1 MAGGEGALK
10 TVMAPIST
18 LDLSRLPAP
27 PELERLMQSLAM
39 LEVLIEPDW
48 DFRFYSF
55 YAGWSD
61 GAGMGWRR
69 DRSRLELFAL
79 FADEGCF
86 IKGYDPEAAVADVD
100 PGLFYRQVPAE
111 FADVAGEVAFT
122 PEDVTFC
129 LWRGP
134 SDCAWQRAAVPA
146 YAGGR
151 DGSEALLSPLDGDPA
166 SYPRFVEA
174 RFGGA
179 ADAATVAA
187 VYAHRPL
194 TPELAYALGGM
205 ADWDDL
211 VREAREI
218 GYPVG

>member
-27 PELERLMQSLAM
+27 TELERLMQSLAM
-39 LEVLIEPDW
+39 LEVLVEPDW

-61 GAGMGWRR
+61 GAGLGWRR

-79 FADEGCF
+79 FGEAGCF

-100 PGLFYRQVPAE
+100 PDLFYRQVPAE
-111 FADVAGEVAFT
+111 FADAAGEVAFT

-129 LWRGP
+129 LWRTHSEP
-134 SDCAWQRAAVPA
+134 AWRSAAVAA
-146 YAGGR
+146 YGGGR
-151 DGSEALLSPLDGDPA
+151 DGSEGLLSPLDGDPA
-166 SYPRFVEA
+166 SYPRFLEA

-179 ADAATVAA
+179 ADSAAVAA

-205 ADWDDL
+205 AEWDDL
-211 VREAREI
+211 ADEARKI

>member
-1 MAGGEGALK
+1 
-10 TVMAPIST
+10 MAPIST

-27 PELERLMQSLAM
+27 RGLERLMQSLAM
-39 LEVLIEPDW
+39 LEVLVEPDW
-48 DFRFYSF
+48 DSRFYSF
-55 YAGWSD
+55 YSDWSD

-79 FADEGCF
+79 FTDAGCF

-100 PGLFYRQVPAE
+100 PGLFYRQVPDE
-111 FADVAGEVAFT
+111 FAAAAEEVAFT
-122 PEDVTFC
+122 PENVTFC
-129 LWRGP
+129 LWRTH
-134 SDCAWQRAAVPA
+134 SDPAWQSAIVPA
-146 YAGGR
+146 YGGRR
-151 DGSEALLSPLDGDPA
+151 DGSEGLLSALDGDPG
-166 SYPRFVEA
+166 SYLRFLEA
-174 RFGGA
+174 RLGGA
-179 ADAATVAA
+179 PDAEPVAA

-194 TPELAYALGGM
+194 TPQLAGALGGM

>member
-1 MAGGEGALK
+1 MADGEEPLK

-39 LEVLIEPDW
+39 LEVLVEPDW

-100 PGLFYRQVPAE
+100 PALFYRQVPAE
-111 FADVAGEVAFT
+111 FADAAGEVAFT

-129 LWRGP
+129 LWRTR
-134 SDCAWQRAAVPA
+134 SDPVWQRAVVPA
-146 YAGGR
+146 YSEGR
-151 DGSEALLSPLDGDPA
+151 DGSEGLLSPLDGDPA
-166 SYPRFVEA
+166 SYLGFLEA
-174 RFGGA
+174 RFGRA
-179 ADAATVAA
+179 PDAPAVAA
-187 VYAHRPL
+187 VYAHCPL
-194 TPELAYALGGM
+194 TLEFSDALGGM
-205 ADWDDL
+205 GEWDDL